1 MERGAPHVTGWPA
14 EILGSGYRDMPDAA
28 HGVSAWVA
36 TNARADGFH
45 RHAHGAGYTGAGLL
59 HTVRSRKRLEHRSGD
74 EVGRIYS
81 CHLVVDS
88 TGLKIFGEGE
98 WLAQKHKTRG
108 IRRRWRKLHLG
119 LDLHSGAIVCAD
131 LTHDDVGDST
141 ALPDGMDSSLMTE
154 SAS

>member
-1 MERGAPHVTGWPA
+1 
-14 EILGSGYRDMPDAA
+14 MP
-28 HGVSAWVA
+28 V
-36 TNARADGFH
+36 
-45 RHAHGAGYTGAGLL
+45 
-59 HTVRSRKRLEHRSGD
+59 
-74 EVGRIYS
+74 
-81 CHLVVDS
+81 HLVVDS

-98 WLAQKHKTRG
+98 WLAQKHKIKG

-119 LDLHSGAIVCAD
+119 RDLHSGAIVCAD